1 MKEKKKL
8 IIALILVILLV
19 ILVVVIVKNNQ
30 TVGLEV
36 TFDCHGGTKIES
48 QKLKKGELLEKPE
61 DPTKEGYEFIG
72 WYYDGEKFDFD
83 QEIDKNIKLEAKWL
97 KVESIKY
104 TVTFDTNGG
113 SSISEQK
120 IEKGKTVKRPNDPTK
135 SGYTFVEWTLNGE
148 SYDFSDKVEKNMTL
162 SAVWKQNS
170 TSINVNKPSSSHTSS
185 SNNKIPS
192 KPTVIKPQ
200 PEKPAKKV
208 YKVTFYDHDV
218 VIGTQEVTEGNF
230 VAVPKNPTKEHYTF
244 LNWSYNGKPFNF
256 SQPVTSDMKIYAEWT
271 ALLEL
276 KSAQTIDFDSVNL
289 DPTEDPSGHIVYNQ
303 KSIDIVQKGGVIT
316 VTKKQPLH
324 SYLNAS
330 GMTKQWYAML
340 LDFGVNPANLKADGY
355 TINPEDITEAKRFGA
370 TNDTTFIVWL
380 DASNRTL
387 SFKNKDD
394 ENIVGTVSIEVK
406 ADYPV
411 LTMNPVLKLNTVDA
425 SEAELKYN
433 NDSITVT
440 TKEYVVSVKEDM
452 FLHSY
457 TKGTAGNWY
466 GLVFDL
472 GVDPTKITADG
483 YVIDTNVASYGVTSS
498 TAFIMWFTGTKV
510 DDTKTINFK
519 STIDTNDTL
528 TITVN
533 FDAKTGIQYKS
544 SGTITGLPAEVVYHA
559 DREAFE
565 LTASDIDMFTFEDD
579 GQKKQAKMDQN
590 GAWSIDDI
598 V

>member
-8 IIALILVILLV
+8 IIALVLVVLLV
-19 ILVVVIVKNNQ
+19 ILVAVIVKNNQ
-30 TVGLEV
+30 TLGLEV
-36 TFDCHGGTKIES
+36 TFDCHGGTKVES

-83 QEIDKNIKLEAKWL
+83 QEIDTNIKLEAKWL

-104 TVTFDTNGG
+104 TVTFDTDGG
-113 SSISEQK
+113 NAISEQK
-120 IEKGKTVKRPNDPTK
+120 IEKGKTAKRPSDPTRN
-135 SGYTFVEWTLNGE
+135 GYTFVEWTLDGE
-148 SYDFSDKVEKNMTL
+148 SYDFSDKVEKNITL
-162 SAVWKQNS
+162 KAVWKQNNIS
-170 TSINVNKPSSSHTSS
+170 TNVNKPSGNHTSS
-185 SNNKIPS
+185 NNNYVPS
-192 KPTVIKPQ
+192 KPIIKPK

-208 YKVTFYDHDV
+208 YKITFYDRDV
-218 VIGTQEVTEGNF
+218 VIGRQEVTEGNL
-230 VAVPKNPTKEHYTF
+230 VTVPANPTKEHYTF

-256 SQPVTSDMKIYAEWT
+256 SQPVTSDMKIYAEW
-271 ALLEL
+271 APVLEL

-289 DPTEDPSGHIVYNQ
+289 APSEDPNGHIVHNQ

-340 LDFGVNPANLKADGY
+340 LDFGVDPAKLKADGY

-394 ENIVGTVSIEVK
+394 ESTVGTVSIEVK

-411 LTMNPVLKLNTVDA
+411 LTMNPVLKLNTVDP
-425 SEAELKYN
+425 SESELKYN
-433 NDSITVT
+433 NDSIAVT
-440 TKEYVVSVKEDM
+440 TEGYVVSVKENM
-452 FLHSY
+452 FLQSY
-457 TKGTAGNWY
+457 TKGTTGNWY

-483 YVIDTNVASYGVTSS
+483 YVIDTNVANYGITSN
-498 TAFIMWFTGTKV
+498 TAFIIWFNGTKT

-519 STIDTNDTL
+519 STIDTNDTV
-528 TITVN
+528 TVTVN
-533 FDAKTGIQYKS
+533 FDAKEGIQYQA

-565 LTASDIDMFTFEDD
+565 LTASDIDMFTFEDN

-590 GAWSIDDI
+590 GAWSINDI